1 MTAGSA
7 ATAELELS
15 AEARLAR
22 VGDVALPTRRD
33 EAWRYAP
40 HGELAKL
47 TFGPTTGSPV
57 EVPADV
63 EAQIPSIDGPR
74 VVVVNGL
81 VDPGRSRLDD
91 LPTGLQISSLAEVI
105 ADRPGDVVTHFEAA
119 LTGPADAFT
128 ALNAAFGGDGAVVD
142 IADGT
147 DVGTVH
153 LVDITIPDPASN
165 GSATGIVVNVGAGA
179 SATVIQ
185 TRIGGGDTFGGSTT
199 RTTIDVGQDASLE
212 HLVLQDAPADQ
223 LSIDQI
229 DVTQQANSTFLAR
242 SFNLG
247 ASYGR
252 VAYRVHLA
260 GESATTELAGLYF
273 GFGDQTLD
281 QQVTVIHGA
290 ENCVSR
296 QAFRGVLD
304 DASTGVFNGG
314 IDVSPGAD
322 GTDAEQSNDNLLLS
336 DRAEINTQPRL
347 EILADD
353 VACKHGATVGQLDE
367 TALYYMRS
375 RGIPAVDARRLL
387 INSFADQTVALV
399 ELDAVRAWITAR
411 LGHDLDQVGVHAVS
425 DEQAE
430 HDHA

>member
-15 AEARLAR
+15 AEARAAR
-22 VGDVALPTRRD
+22 VGDVVLPTRRD

-47 TFGPTTGSPV
+47 SFGPAGAAV
-57 EVPADV
+57 EVSAPMLDGV

-74 VVVVNGL
+74 IVMVNGRF
-81 VDPGRSRLDD
+81 DAGRSRLDD
-91 LPTGLQISSLAEVI
+91 LPDGLQVSSLAEVI
-105 ADRPGDVVTHFEAA
+105 ATRPGDVAAHFEPA
-119 LTGPADAFT
+119 LADPADAFV
-128 ALNAAFGGDGAVVD
+128 ALNAAFGGDGAVVE
-142 IADGT
+142 ITDGAE
-147 DVGTVH
+147 VGTIHV
-153 LVDITIPDPASN
+153 VDVTIPDPASN
-165 GSATGIVVNVGAGA
+165 GSATGIVITVGAGA

-185 TRIGGGDTFGGSTT
+185 TRIGGGAFGGSTT
-199 RTTIDVGQDASLE
+199 RATIEVGQDASLE

-260 GESATTELAGLYF
+260 GEAATAELAGLYF

-290 ENCVSR
+290 KDCVSR

-375 RGIPAVDARRLL
+375 RGIPATEARRLL
-387 INSFADQTVALV
+387 ISSFADQMVDLV
-399 ELDAVRAWITAR
+399 EIDAIRAWITAR
-411 LGHDLDQVGVHAVS
+411 LGHDLAQLGEHGHA
-425 DEQAE
+425 
-430 HDHA
+430 

>member
-1 MTAGSA
+1 VTAGSA
-7 ATAELELS
+7 ATAELELT
-15 AEARLAR
+15 AEAREAR
-22 VGDVALPTRRD
+22 VGEVTMPTRRD

-47 TFGPTTGSPV
+47 TFGPAPAAPV
-57 EVPADV
+57 DVPAEV

-81 VDPGRSRLDD
+81 VDTGRSRLDD
-91 LPTGLQISSLAEVI
+91 LPTGLQISSLAEAI
-105 ADRPGDVVTHFEAA
+105 AARPADIATHFEAA
-119 LTGPADAFT
+119 LSKPTDAFM
-128 ALNAAFGGDGAVVD
+128 ALNAAFGGDGAVVE
-142 IADGT
+142 IADGAE
-147 DVGTVH
+147 VGTIH

-165 GSATGIVVNVGAGA
+165 GSATGIVVKVGTGA

-185 TRIGGGDTFGGSTT
+185 TRIGGGEAFGGSTT

-229 DVTQQANSTFLAR
+229 EVRQQANSTFLAR

-252 VAYRVHLA
+252 VAYQVHLA
-260 GESATTELAGLYF
+260 GEQATAELAGLYF

-281 QQVTVIHGA
+281 QQVTVVHGA
-290 ENCVSR
+290 KDCVSR

-375 RGIPAVDARRLL
+375 RGIPATEARRLL
-387 INSFADQTVALV
+387 INSFADQTVDLV

-411 LGHDLDQVGVHAVS
+411 LGHDLAQLGEHGHA
-425 DEQAE
+425 
-430 HDHA
+430 